1 MFPRANV
8 TQMGS
13 WGHFNCSYSCSFLLA
28 PEDPLFPIVGS
39 LFLREL
45 TKEFGTDHIYGADTF
60 NEMQPPSSEP
70 SYLAA
75 ATAAVYRAMTTGSV
89 PTGGREGEPLG
100 SRGGA
105 GRRDGN
111 NPGLW
116 HEALDGLHANIVSW
130 PHWLEGNSELRL
142 WHGPSCLCGS

>member
-1 MFPRANV
+1 MCQPPVNIWTVPPAPPTRVFPQVNV
-8 TQMGS
+8 TQMDS

-70 SYLAA
+70 SYLTA
-75 ATAAVYRAMTTGSV
+75 ATAAVYQAMTTGLV
-89 PTGGREGEPLG
+89 PGKIGKGSPWTLREMGLGEGTWDNKTSL
-100 SRGGA
+100 
-105 GRRDGN
+105 
-111 NPGLW
+111 
-116 HEALDGLHANIVSW
+116 
-130 PHWLEGNSELRL
+130 
-142 WHGPSCLCGS
+142 

>member
-1 MFPRANV
+1 MSELSPPPTRVFPQISV

-28 PEDPLFPIVGS
+28 PEDPLFPIMGS

-75 ATAAVYRAMTTGSV
+75 ATAAVYQAMITGTV
-89 PTGGREGEPLG
+89 PPGGGQGQPPPDPQRDGGGRGHRGWEEGLG
-100 SRGGA
+100 IRTPC
-105 GRRDGN
+105 REF
-111 NPGLW
+111 P
-116 HEALDGLHANIVSW
+116 
-130 PHWLEGNSELRL
+130 LRL
-142 WHGPSCLCGS
+142 SKNEPN

>member
-1 MFPRANV
+1 MNTVSAFSKCLDCPSPTRVFPQVNV
-8 TQMGS
+8 TQLGS

-45 TKEFGTDHIYGADTF
+45 TKEFGTDHVYGADTF

-75 ATAAVYRAMTTGSV
+75 ATAAVYQAMITGL
-89 PTGGREGEPLG
+89 GARRGREGGPL
-100 SRGGA
+100 
-105 GRRDGN
+105 
-111 NPGLW
+111 
-116 HEALDGLHANIVSW
+116 EARLGMII
-130 PHWLEGNSELRL
+130 PH
-142 WHGPSCLCGS
+142 CDT

>member
-1 MFPRANV
+1 MD
-8 TQMGS
+8 S

-28 PEDPLFPIVGS
+28 PEDPLFPIMGS

-75 ATAAVYRAMTTGSV
+75 ATAAVYQAMITGSV
-89 PTGGREGEPLG
+89 PRGGGEGTPSGRRGGRGQWE
-100 SRGGA
+100 
-105 GRRDGN
+105 
-111 NPGLW
+111 
-116 HEALDGLHANIVSW
+116 
-130 PHWLEGNSELRL
+130 
-142 WHGPSCLCGS
+142 

>member
-1 MFPRANV
+1 MHTVSASSKCLDCPPPTRVFPQANV
-8 TQMGS
+8 TRLGS

-70 SYLAA
+70 SYLAT
-75 ATAAVYRAMTTGSV
+75 ATAAVYQAMITGSV
-89 PTGGREGEPLG
+89 PGGGRERNPLDPQG
-100 SRGGA
+100 DGT
-105 GRRDGN
+105 RRTD
-111 NPGLW
+111 W
-116 HEALDGLHANIVSW
+116 E
-130 PHWLEGNSELRL
+130 
-142 WHGPSCLCGS
+142 

>member
-1 MFPRANV
+1 MSGLFPPPPRVFPQVNV

-28 PEDPLFPIVGS
+28 PEDPLFPVVGS

-45 TKEFGTDHIYGADTF
+45 TKEFGTDHFYGADTF

-75 ATAAVYRAMTTGSV
+75 ATAAVYQAMVAGLV
-89 PTGGREGEPLG
+89 PGRRGRG
-100 SRGGA
+100 GGA
-105 GRRDGN
+105 GHRN
-111 NPGLW
+111 T
-116 HEALDGLHANIVSW
+116 
-130 PHWLEGNSELRL
+130 
-142 WHGPSCLCGS
+142 

>member
-1 MFPRANV
+1 
-8 TQMGS
+8 MGS

-39 LFLREL
+39 LFLWEL

-75 ATAAVYRAMTTGSV
+75 ATAAVYQAMITGLV
-89 PTGGREGEPLG
+89 PGKGSPWTLREMGLGEGTWDNKSSL
-100 SRGGA
+100 
-105 GRRDGN
+105 
-111 NPGLW
+111 
-116 HEALDGLHANIVSW
+116 
-130 PHWLEGNSELRL
+130 
-142 WHGPSCLCGS
+142 

>member
-1 MFPRANV
+1 MRLEESTASASGKCLNCHPLPRTRVFPQVNV

-28 PEDPLFPIVGS
+28 PEDPLFPLVGS

-75 ATAAVYRAMTTGSV
+75 ATAAVYQAMTAGRV
-89 PTGGREGEPLG
+89 PAGGEKGKSLGPRDGGGRGQ
-100 SRGGA
+100 GG
-105 GRRDGN
+105 GRRSG
-111 NPGLW
+111 
-116 HEALDGLHANIVSW
+116 
-130 PHWLEGNSELRL
+130 EL
-142 WHGPSCLCGS
+142 

>member
-1 MFPRANV
+1 MSASSKCLNCHTHIPPPPTRVFPQINI

-75 ATAAVYRAMTTGSV
+75 ATATVYQAMIAGSV
-89 PTGGREGEPLG
+89 PGEVGKGSPPRPSGRWGWQRSVGG
-100 SRGGA
+100 
-105 GRRDGN
+105 GRRD
-111 NPGLW
+111 W
-116 HEALDGLHANIVSW
+116 E
-130 PHWLEGNSELRL
+130 
-142 WHGPSCLCGS
+142 

>member
-1 MFPRANV
+1 MSEKLEEGTPSASDKCLNCHPLPHTRVFPQVNV

-28 PEDPLFPIVGS
+28 PEDPLFPLVGS

-75 ATAAVYRAMTTGSV
+75 ATAAVYQAMIAGMV
-89 PTGGREGEPLG
+89 PAGGEKGKSPQALEMEVAEVKG
-100 SRGGA
+100 VGG
-105 GRRDGN
+105 GMGN
-111 NPGLW
+111 HNTSL
-116 HEALDGLHANIVSW
+116 
-130 PHWLEGNSELRL
+130 
-142 WHGPSCLCGS
+142 